1 MNDAVTVIKALFMED
16 KNVIRRKSFDFA
28 VRVVKLCQF
37 VSKTHHE
44 SGLTRQLL
52 KSGTS
57 IGANIRE
64 SNNTESGADF
74 IHKLG
79 IAQKERDETLY
90 WLELMKATGYLT
102 EKEFD
107 SMVKDCHELMKIIRS
122 KILTRKTNLKNEKL
136 NKD

>member
-1 MNDAVTVIKALFMED
+1 MNDDATAITALIMED

-44 SGLTRQLL
+44 SVLTRQLL

-64 SNNTESGADF
+64 SNNAESGADF
-74 IHKLG
+74 IHKVG
-79 IAQKERDETLY
+79 IAQKECDETLY

-102 EKEFD
+102 ENEFD
-107 SMVKDCHELMKIIRS
+107 SVVKDCNELMKIIRS
-122 KILTRKTNLKNEKL
+122 IILTRKANLKNEKL
-136 NKD
+136 SKG

>member
-1 MNDAVTVIKALFMED
+1 MTAQCQLRPIGMED
-16 KNVIRRKSFDFA
+16 KNVIRKKSFDFA

-37 VSKTHHE
+37 VSKTYHE
-44 SGLTRQLL
+44 SVLTRQLL

-64 SNNTESGADF
+64 SNNAESGADF

-79 IAQKERDETLY
+79 IAQKECDETLY

-102 EKEFD
+102 ENEFD
-107 SMVKDCHELMKIIRS
+107 SVAKDCQELMKIIRS
-122 KILTRKTNLKNEKL
+122 IILTRKANLKNERMTKS
-136 NKD
+136 